1 MAKIPFRLPLR
12 ETIVEKHTMQFKDV
26 IGQRPTKEL
35 LIQLA
40 REQRVPHAILLIG
53 PPGNGKLGMA
63 LAFAQYLNC
72 KEKNGTDSCGVCSS
86 CLKFRKLIHPD
97 LHFTVPVIKTSSI
110 SKPTTADY
118 MQRWREYFIA
128 NPYPLYERWNQIIA
142 EENKQGM
149 IYVDEAS
156 EIIQKLNRKSYEADY
171 KVSLIWLPETMN
183 ATCANK
189 ILKILE
195 EPPANTLFLLVTEE
209 EQRLLGTIRSRC
221 QTIRIPKIAAEDL
234 TGALANHPSIGENN
248 PAIVARMANGN
259 YILAEELL
267 REDEVRRYNHR
278 QYTALMRS
286 GYGRNLQ
293 ELLGWSDEISA
304 IGRTRQ
310 LSFLRYCSEFTR
322 ENFMSNF
329 KQPELVTLDEE
340 EEKFTKKFAPFIHER
355 NVMHLFAE
363 FERSLKDIASNGNAK
378 AVFTDMALKV
388 SKLIR
393 L

>member
-1 MAKIPFRLPLR
+1 
-12 ETIVEKHTMQFKDV
+12 MQFKDV
-26 IGQRPTKEL
+26 IGHRPTKEL

-40 REQRVPHAILLIG
+40 QEHRVPHAILLIG
-53 PPGNGKLGMA
+53 PPGNGKLAMA

-72 KEKNGTDSCGVCSS
+72 KNKTETDSCGVCSS
-86 CLKFRKLIHPD
+86 CLKYKKLIHPD
-97 LHFTVPVIKTSSI
+97 LHFTIPVIKTSSI
-110 SKPTTADY
+110 SKPTSSDY
-118 MQRWREYFIA
+118 LTKWREYFIA
-128 NPYPLYERWNQIIA
+128 NPYPLYERWNQTIA

-156 EIIQKLNRKSYEADY
+156 DIIQKLNKKSYEADY

-183 ATCANK
+183 LTCANK

-195 EPPANTLFLLVTEE
+195 EPPANTLFMLVTEE
-209 EQRLLGTIRSRC
+209 EQRLLSTIRSRC
-221 QTIRIPKIAAEDL
+221 QTIRLPKIDEQDLAE
-234 TGALANHPSIGENN
+234 ALVNHPSLAENN
-248 PAIVARMANGN
+248 PNIVARIANGN

-267 REDEVRRYNHR
+267 LEDEVRRYNYR
-278 QYTALMRS
+278 QYTTLMRS

-293 ELLGWSDEISA
+293 ELLAWSDELSA

-310 LSFLRYCSEFTR
+310 IRFLRYCSEFTR

-329 KQPELVTLDEE
+329 QQPELVTMDEN
-340 EEKFTKKFAPFIHER
+340 EEKFARKFAPFIHEK
-355 NVMHLFAE
+355 NVMHLFSE
-363 FERSLKDIASNGNAK
+363 FEKSLKDIASNGNAK